1 MSSAPLTRNPLSE
14 DDEIDET
21 EGSLKHRRPSL
32 DGEGVQVAPMP
43 EELRNRVRAATFR
56 GFLASGPTS
65 GGADAI
71 CVVRT
76 ILGAQFGFV
85 QFRLFSRATHLSFVA
100 GVVGTVTGLQG
111 AIMAFTNVRP
121 LWQQFVVSWPTRRSS
136 ETYEPPAR
144 GVADSYLETLLM
156 TPLSERGVAAIESS
170 LHSVTRFNY
179 LVAAGIGLMG
189 ASIIAL
195 ETSEPSL
202 AASQTISNATD
213 ETVEN
218 ASDDTLASMTL
229 AAGIATIL
237 LYAPLVGVQNL
248 SVELTKELACLVA
261 KDVAGQVTTLV
272 QQSTAET
279 LDFDEITNKT
289 YQLHL

>member
-1 MSSAPLTRNPLSE
+1 
-14 DDEIDET
+14 
-21 EGSLKHRRPSL
+21 
-32 DGEGVQVAPMP
+32 
-43 EELRNRVRAATFR
+43 
-56 GFLASGPTS
+56 
-65 GGADAI
+65 
-71 CVVRT
+71 
-76 ILGAQFGFV
+76 
-85 QFRLFSRATHLSFVA
+85 
-100 GVVGTVTGLQG
+100 
-111 AIMAFTNVRP
+111 
-121 LWQQFVVSWPTRRSS
+121 
-136 ETYEPPAR
+136 
-144 GVADSYLETLLM
+144 M

-229 AAGIATIL
+229 AAGITTIL

-272 QQSTAET
+272 RQSTAET

-289 YQLHL
+289 YQLHV